1 MLIFM
6 YLVYIGNDAQL
17 MSNFVDMTY
26 VIIAFNPM
34 VDVVIWWMMLVNLTS
49 WCQLIQTH
57 THTCTHIYM
66 VLCNRFSMKQSRP
79 VSIKSHLGGEC
90 SNDYDEFICSFIFS
104 PNSQ

>member
-1 MLIFM
+1 MSYELLSNMLIFM

-34 VDVVIWWMMLVNLTS
+34 VDVVIWWMILFNLTS

-57 THTCTHIYM
+57 THTHVPTYIWYSAAD
-66 VLCNRFSMKQSRP
+66 FP
-79 VSIKSHLGGEC
+79 
-90 SNDYDEFICSFIFS
+90 
-104 PNSQ
+104 

>member
-1 MLIFM
+1 M

-34 VDVVIWWMMLVNLTS
+34 VDVVIWWMILFNLTS

-57 THTCTHIYM
+57 THMYPHIYGT
-66 VLCNRFSMKQSRP
+66 LQQ
-79 VSIKSHLGGEC
+79 
-90 SNDYDEFICSFIFS
+90 IFHETE
-104 PNSQ
+104 PTSQYQITLRRRMF